1 MLVRA
6 RLVIGK
12 GVMGWMP
19 FPVGLLVVGVL
30 LFGSYPGSAECKLME
45 EQSQGTPDF
54 YSQGSEFPKEKY
66 STLGYILVER
76 MWCLSKLLLP

>member
-30 LFGSYPGSAECKLME
+30 LFGSYPGSAEFKLME

-54 YSQGSEFPKEKY
+54 HYQGSGFPK
-66 STLGYILVER
+66 
-76 MWCLSKLLLP
+76 